1 METVRLMALSRKE
14 TGKGVARRL
23 RRAGKLPAVLYGHGM
38 STVLAV
44 DDKEL
49 WNIRQSEA
57 GANTI
62 IDLVIGD
69 DNPETCSAILREV
82 QIDPVSRAQ
91 VHADFYRIAM
101 DEVLTVSVPLEFVN
115 APEDRLKA
123 SQAML
128 TFLLRDI
135 EVQCLPQDI
144 PDVIAVDLQALQ
156 IGEALHANALELPP
170 GVTLVTDAE
179 ETVVTTTASV
189 VTEAGEVATEVPEDR
204 EAGAEE
210 GTSTD

>member
-189 VTEAGEVATEVPEDR
+189 VTEAGEVATGVPEDR